1 MGRVLFGVNCLGFR
15 VFFFGFRLSFLG
27 LGDHILDCE
36 SIFGV
41 LGLGRGFDLLTF
53 TLILGL
59 RTLLDGLIT
68 LGHLSPLVLVTSLAS
83 PF

>member
-1 MGRVLFGVNCLGFR
+1 MGSTVLDLGS
-15 VFFFGFRLSFLG
+15 FFFGFRLSFLG